1 VRTFRFVI
9 VAALVASAFAVLAP
23 AVDASVPAASNPK
36 FCKAVENISATDP
49 TKSSNAA
56 AARQL
61 AKATR
66 NAAKLAPA
74 KVRNALNTMA
84 DYYNAVAEAGDN
96 PAKLAGVAKLVE
108 KYTKAFATYTSYYIK
123 SCTPGS
129 G

>member
-1 VRTFRFVI
+1 MRTFRFVV

-23 AVDASVPAASNPK
+23 AVDASVAAASARSK
-36 FCKAVENISATDP
+36 FCKAVEKISATDP
-49 TKSSNAA
+49 SKSGNAA

-66 NAAKLAPA
+66 NAAKLAPT

-96 PAKLAGVAKLVE
+96 PAKLAGVARLVE

-123 SCTPGS
+123 TCTPGS
-129 G
+129 